1 MSFRTIALLF
11 TLFFSGMTVGFAAEP
26 AGIRDYPTHPI
37 RFIIGFLPGGVS
49 DTIARIVSGKLSDQ
63 LKQNIVVDGRPGAGG
78 ALAMGIVVDA
88 NPDGYTWYLAQPV
101 VTISRL
107 HSSSKLA
114 YDPIKALAPV
124 SLLGNGPTIMV
135 VHPSL
140 PVTTVTDLIKYA
152 KAQPNGVLIG
162 SSGVGSTNHMV
173 AELFKVM
180 AHVPFIHVPYKGAA
194 ANALA
199 LMQGEIKVAFQPLAA
214 AIAHLKAGRIKGIAV
229 TGTKRARAMP
239 NIPTIAE
246 TLPGFYVSAW
256 YGIMV
261 PAKTP
266 HAVVN
271 YLSREVRKVVDS
283 PKISDM
289 LLKNGVEAEGSTP
302 EEFAQLIRDDAK
314 RWEKLV
320 KDAGIKL

>member
-1 MSFRTIALLF
+1 MSFRTFALIF
-11 TLFFSGMTVGFAAEP
+11 TLFFSGMTVGHAAEP
-26 AGIRDYPTHPI
+26 ASMRDFPTRPI

-88 NPDGYTWYLAQPV
+88 SPDGYTWYLAQPV

-107 HSSSKLA
+107 RTSSKLS
-114 YDPIKALAPV
+114 YDPVKALAPV

-140 PVTTVTDLIKYA
+140 PVTTVNDLIKYA
-152 KAQPNGVLIG
+152 KSQPNGVPIG
-162 SSGVGSTNHMV
+162 SSGVGSTNHMA

-180 AHVPFIHVPYKGAA
+180 ANVPFIHVPYKGAA

-199 LMQGEIKVAFQPLAA
+199 LMQGEIKIAFQPLAA
-214 AIAHLKAGRIKGIAV
+214 AIPHLKAGRIKGIAV

-246 TLPGFYVSAW
+246 TLPGFHVSAW

-266 HAVVN
+266 RAVVN
-271 YLSREVRKVVDS
+271 YLSREIRTVVES

-289 LLKNGVEAEGSTP
+289 LLKSGVEAEGSTP
-302 EEFAQLIRDDAK
+302 EAFAQLIRDDVK